1 MLELGK
7 SGSHGTDR
15 GIVPVLSDGALVATL
30 RAATWKEAAN
40 WKEAATAEVGDR
52 NWAFQRGGTREL
64 VGRWAQE
71 PAESVRLRA
80 HQVSVWKDSWTM
92 ELDGLAVD
100 VARTSIWKGTHRYES
115 GGRRLA
121 ESGTTGGWKPR
132 PTLTTEPGLPLDS
145 AVFLLWFEFV
155 LGRRRIA
162 AAAA

>member
-1 MLELGK
+1 VLELGK
-7 SGSHGTDR
+7 SGSHGTER
-15 GIVPVLSDGALVATL
+15 GTVPVLADGAVVATL
-30 RAATWKEAAN
+30 RAAN

-52 NWAFQRGGTREL
+52 HWAFRRQGNREL

-80 HQVSVWKDSWTM
+80 HQISVWKSSWTM

-100 VARTSIWKGTHRYES
+100 VAATSMWKGTHRYS
-115 GGRRLA
+115 SAGRPLA
-121 ESGTTGGWKPR
+121 DSGTTGGWSPR

-155 LGRRRIA
+155 LSRRRMVA
-162 AAAA
+162 AGAS

>member
-7 SGSHGTDR
+7 SGSHGTER
-15 GIVPVLSDGALVATL
+15 GTVPVLSDGAVVATL
-30 RAATWKEAAN
+30 RAAN
-40 WKEAATAEVGDR
+40 WKEKATAEVGNR
-52 NWAFQRGGTREL
+52 HWAFQRQGTREL

-71 PAESVRLRA
+71 PAESVRLHAR
-80 HQVSVWKDSWTM
+80 QVSAWKGTWSM

-100 VARTSIWKGTHRYES
+100 VARTSVRKGTHRYDS

-162 AAAA
+162 AAAG